1 MRCTAG
7 AGNLRRR
14 AGGGEM
20 PGEFL
25 SQHARKNRRGTPRT
39 ACRLARGGTTAAPQL
54 PVPLPCRNRR
64 TRTVRGAAIVGAHS
78 ESPPFSGR
86 GSRSPPGQAFK
97 RALTQH
103 CVNIWW
109 CTLCLTAT
117 MLGLRLAR
125 VAGASG
131 VRRMS
136 AAAAGE
142 FLFFAPLR
150 RRASAFLFRLP
161 RRRHPLFLP
170 LCPVPQAASTTSSS
184 LAAAPAATFRRSRL
198 GSSAS
203 RCVRARRSRASTRC
217 ACSAPRAFATPARA
231 ARRLLTRLSHA
242 FRKRRRCA
250 SSRAARWAARA

>member
-103 CVNIWW
+103 CV
-109 CTLCLTAT
+109 TFGGAPFAL
-117 MLGLRLAR
+117 LRCSACDLRASPAPAACGACRQRLR
-125 VAGASG
+125 VS
-131 VRRMS
+131 
-136 AAAAGE
+136 
-142 FLFFAPLR
+142 FFFFCAVAKK
-150 RRASAFLFRLP
+150 ASAFLFRLP

-170 LCPVPQAASTTSSS
+170 LCPVPQAAASTTSSS
-184 LAAAPAATFRRSRL
+184 LAAAPAATLRRSRL